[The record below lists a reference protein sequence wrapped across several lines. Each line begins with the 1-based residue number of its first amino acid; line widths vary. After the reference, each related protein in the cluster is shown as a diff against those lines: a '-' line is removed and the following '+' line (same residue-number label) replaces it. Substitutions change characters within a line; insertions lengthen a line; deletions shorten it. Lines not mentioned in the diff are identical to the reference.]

1 MIQCLIYRTEPGNTF
16 AWITLTKHA
25 CKNFFKIL
33 QGSSDFSKTQHVL
46 YFLNAW
52 GLAKDHTFSGFF
64 SFGTL
69 PYLELKTTFLF
80 IGLCLPTVNTSP
92 TPSYFVHKDCS
103 SKTICKFHIDINN
116 SGIITYV
123 SVPIFY
129 SCTEAM
135 HYAAIPM

>member
-1 MIQCLIYRTEPGNTF
+1 MAILSFLGVLLLYLGSFTTMYPHQNAF
-16 AWITLTKHA
+16 SDQ
-25 CKNFFKIL
+25 KNGGQFFIEKIPNR
-33 QGSSDFSKTQHVL
+33 GVRG
-46 YFLNAW
+46 